1 MSGDFG
7 KYILFLCVFFSMSV
21 YAQNSDLIWEKKVDV
36 GIEGM
41 IACSFNDKTV
51 AVDVGRPTLKFRCNN
66 FKIGIGSFP
75 SLVIM
80 DSTAISRL
88 GV

>member
-1 MSGDFG
+1 MR
-7 KYILFLCVFFSMSV
+7 IFFDVSP
-21 YAQNSDLIWEKKVDV
+21 AQNSDLNGEKKVDV

-51 AVDVGRPTLKFRCNN
+51 AVNVGGPTLKFRCNN
-66 FKIGIGSFP
+66 FKIGIGAFP
-75 SLVIM
+75 SLIIM
-80 DSTAISRL
+80 DSKAISRL